1 MRLALE
7 DAGAAYTDVARIQG
21 DEVMTAFLQGEQ
33 VGAQPFAPP
42 FLKAGDVVVAQVAA
56 ILHFIG
62 PQLQLVPDS
71 EPQRLQALQL
81 QLTIADLVAEVHDTH
96 HPIATGLYY
105 EDQQAE
111 AAKRAQ
117 DLRENRL
124 PKFLGYFE
132 QVLQQ
137 AGGTHVLGT
146 HSYVDL
152 SLFQLVSGLE
162 YMFPRRMA
170 TLAKNLPGLKALQR
184 HDGATAARCGL
195 SGVRTTRVLQYQ
207 RHLPPLPGA
216 GCGIGSGSEGAAAGR
231 NRLAPHE
238 GAARH
243 AVLIAASDHATTPP
257 DPERRVQRYVVYVR
271 THPGAKAAGRLTC
284 GVRSPGVGSQRPQR
298 PCSKAVRIRC
308 SCALTAA
315 ACVGPR
321 RSSAFCP
328 TDSDSSDGST
338 KR

>member
-1 MRLALE
+1 MHYQLYYWTGLQGRGEFVRLALE

-152 SLFQLVSGLE
+152 SLFQLFSGLE

-184 HDGATAARCGL
+184 HVAQRPRVAA
-195 SGVRTTRVLQYQ
+195 Y
-207 RHLPPLPGA
+207 
-216 GCGIGSGSEGAAAGR
+216 
-231 NRLAPHE
+231 LA
-238 GAARH
+238 
-243 AVLIAASDHATTPP
+243 S
-257 DPERRVQRYVVYVR
+257 ERRVAFNTNGIFRHY
-271 THPGAKAAGRLTC
+271 PELDAA
-284 GVRSPGVGSQRPQR
+284 
-298 PCSKAVRIRC
+298 
-308 SCALTAA
+308 
-315 ACVGPR
+315 
-321 RSSAFCP
+321 
-328 TDSDSSDGST
+328 
-338 KR
+338 